1 MVAALCLVLALGYW
15 VSSVRSRVVFEGES
29 DFGRVWVVERADGL
43 RSLNMGDGR
52 ARQSAIYPGRP
63 THLEIAYTRVATVG
77 LALTP
82 PDGRILFVGLG
93 GGAMPMY
100 ARQMLPNAYIEA
112 VEIDPL
118 IVDVAIRYFGF
129 RPDSQLVVHTDDGRA
144 FIEQAPPGSYDL
156 IVLDAFSDDYI
167 PFALTTREFL
177 EAVRAR
183 LTPAGVVVSNLWTA
197 SGEYA
202 PMLATYAA
210 VFDQVHLIHVGR
222 GTQRI
227 LVAGSNLRPLD
238 RSALVEASRML
249 ARRVDLGFDL
259 PTLVERRYERPPEAN
274 AQTLE
279 DPADDRLVAPR

>member
-1 MVAALCLVLALGYW
+1 M
-15 VSSVRSRVVFEGES
+15 
-29 DFGRVWVVERADGL
+29 
-43 RSLNMGDGR
+43 
-52 ARQSAIYPGRP
+52 
-63 THLEIAYTRVATVG
+63 
-77 LALTP
+77 
-82 PDGRILFVGLG
+82 
-93 GGAMPMY
+93 
-100 ARQMLPNAYIEA
+100 
-112 VEIDPL
+112 
-118 IVDVAIRYFGF
+118 
-129 RPDSQLVVHTDDGRA
+129 VHTGDGRA

-156 IVLDAFSDDYI
+156 IVLDAFSDDEI
-167 PFALTTREFL
+167 PYALATRQFL
-177 EAVRAR
+177 EAVRSR
-183 LTPAGVVVSNLWTA
+183 LSPGGVVVSNLWSS

-202 PMLATYAA
+202 SMVATYGA

-259 PTLVERRYERPPEAN
+259 PTLVERRYERPPEVN